1 VKLHEY
7 QARDILASKG
17 VPVPRGEVAAT
28 PQEARAIA
36 EKLGVRTVIKA
47 QVLVGGRGKAGGV
60 KIAASPQEAE
70 DAARKILGMDIKG
83 ITVEKVLVAE
93 ASDIAGELYIGIV
106 VDRGNKDIA
115 VMASAEGGV
124 EIEEVAKT
132 SPDKIIKI
140 APNKKFGL
148 LDYQARDLAFGI
160 GLQAKQVR
168 EFTTIA
174 KGLYKAFVD
183 SDASLAEINPL
194 AITSQGNLIAVDA
207 KIVLDD
213 NALFRHRGLE
223 ALRDRSEESEGER
236 IGREKGFSYVKLD
249 GAIGC
254 MVNGAGLAMATMDVI
269 KLYGGMPANFLDIGG
284 GAQSDRVTAAFELLL
299 ADKNVRAVL
308 LNIFGG
314 ITRCDEVARGI
325 IQALERVDCKLPIV
339 VRLAGTNEEE
349 GRAILAQAGFSSTTS
364 MIEAAKL
371 VVAKASSAS

>member
-1 VKLHEY
+1 MKLHEY

-17 VPVPRGEVAAT
+17 VPVPRGEVATT
-28 PQEARAIA
+28 PEEAKAIA
-36 EKLGVRTVIKA
+36 ARLGTRVVVKA

-60 KIAASPQEAE
+60 KLANTPQEAE
-70 DAARKILGMDIKG
+70 EAARKILGMDIKG
-83 ITVEKVLVAE
+83 IKVEKVLVAE
-93 ASDIAGELYIGIV
+93 ASDIAGELYVGIV
-106 VDRGNKDIA
+106 VDRGNKGIA

-124 EIEEVAKT
+124 EIEEVART
-132 SPDKIIKI
+132 SPEKIVKV
-140 APNKKFGL
+140 APNKRFGL

-160 GLQAKQVR
+160 GLQPKQVR
-168 EFTTIA
+168 EFTGIT

-194 AITSQGNLIAVDA
+194 AITSRGNLIAVDA

-213 NALFRHRGLE
+213 NALFRHRDLE
-223 ALRDRSEESEGER
+223 TLRDRTEESEGER

-249 GAIGC
+249 GSIGC

-284 GAQSDRVTAAFELLL
+284 GAQQDRVAAAFQLLL
-299 ADKNVRAVL
+299 ADENVRAVL

-325 IQALERVDCKLPIV
+325 VRALEQVHCDLPVV
-339 VRLAGTNEEE
+339 VRLAGTNEQE
-349 GRAILAQAGFSSTTS
+349 GRAILAEAGFSSTTS
-364 MIEAAKL
+364 MNEAAKL
-371 VVAKASSAS
+371 VVAKASSAR